1 MGSFAYQLAVVV
13 DDAAQ
18 GITDVVRG
26 ADLFC
31 STPRQIFLQR
41 LLGVPTPRYLHLPVA
56 VNGQRREAVEADR
69 GAAGRRSASARAR
82 SSRHCEFLGQ
92 APPAGL
98 AAASPRTVLEWA
110 AANWD
115 RARIPRVRVLPA
127 PDPR

>member
-1 MGSFAYQLAVVV
+1 MRAVVV
-13 DDAAQ
+13 EDAAQ

-41 LLGVPTPRYLHLPVA
+41 LLWVPTPRYLHLPVA
-56 VNGQRREAVEADR
+56 VTASGEKLSKQT
-69 GAAGRRSASARAR
+69 AAMPVDAAHPPRALVAAL
-82 SSRHCEFLGQ
+82 EFLGQ

-110 AANWD
+110 AANWN